1 MSSTIINGIT
11 CVFLVITIGYSVL
24 SIIANKNLYN
34 HISDDYKKL
43 NEDYKRSILYS
54 NVKNKHNTY
63 LVENS
68 YAEVNITT
76 FIEEV
81 CTGFTFKNRPILEKI
96 KAIKNSSSTCILLGV
111 LGTFVGLSLMLL
123 TINTNDI
130 INSLPA
136 TISSMQTAFITSICG
151 IVCSIVINII
161 LGYHD
166 CEQILLQLML
176 KCENL
181 LTSEVS
187 HQKSQSIDD
196 KIEDVK
202 NTIKQIS
209 KSIESIEKFD
219 QISKDLHD
227 FNNEFISGIEA
238 LKNLLLG
245 SQDSIKTFDQSVR
258 KLDKQMN
265 IMNIKFGKLFD
276 KYDTQ
281 EDINKEI
288 LIDIKETSKNIFE
301 STENQYKIR
310 EYIRNLSASF
320 ALYERTAQD
329 LLSKL
334 VNHEKQI
341 TDTQANLN
349 NEQINL
355 DDTVRHL
362 ASIIALSTQ
371 DIDQKLNLIFDYI
384 DIYKEAATM
393 ESMKNNNH
401 KKYEDEIYDMDRHYE
416 KHEYERGSL
425 TPNDLVKS
433 KRQSTHVQANSSQ
446 NNKLQPRSRNRLA
459 NKSLNYLSGDDVNDK

>member
-1 MSSTIINGIT
+1 MNSLTINGIT
-11 CVFLVITIGYSVL
+11 CIFLIITIGYSIL

-34 HISDDYKKL
+34 HISEDYKKL
-43 NEDYKRSILYS
+43 NEDYKRSVLYNS
-54 NVKNKHNTY
+54 IKNKYNTY
-63 LVENS
+63 LFENS
-68 YAEVNITT
+68 YAQINVTT

-81 CTGFTFKNRPILEKI
+81 CTGFTFKNKSILEKI

-136 TISSMQTAFITSICG
+136 TINSMQTAFITSICG
-151 IVCSIVINII
+151 IICSISINII

-181 LTSEVS
+181 LTSEIS
-187 HQKSQSIDD
+187 HKKSQSIND

-219 QISKDLHD
+219 Q
-227 FNNEFISGIEA
+227 
-238 LKNLLLG
+238 
-245 SQDSIKTFDQSVR
+245 SIR
-258 KLDKQMN
+258 KLDKQIN
-265 IMNIKFGKLFD
+265 IMNIKFMKLFD

-320 ALYERTAQD
+320 ALYERTTQD

-341 TDTQANLN
+341 TNTQSNLN
-349 NEQINL
+349 NEQIKL

-362 ASIIALSTQ
+362 ASVIALSTQ

-384 DIYKEAATM
+384 DIYKEAVSM
-393 ESMKNNNH
+393 ENMKNYNYNQY
-401 KKYEDEIYDMDRHYE
+401 KDEVYDINRTYEDD
-416 KHEYERGSL
+416 EYKKNSIA
-425 TPNDLVKS
+425 TYIKS
-433 KRQSTHVQANSSQ
+433 K
-446 NNKLQPRSRNRLA
+446 NKIS
-459 NKSLNYLSGDDVNDK
+459 NKPLNYLSGDDVNDK